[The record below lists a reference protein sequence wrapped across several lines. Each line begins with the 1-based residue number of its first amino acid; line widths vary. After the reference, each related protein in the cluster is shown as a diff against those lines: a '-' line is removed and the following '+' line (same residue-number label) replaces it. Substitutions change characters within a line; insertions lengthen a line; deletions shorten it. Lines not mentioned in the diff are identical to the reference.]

1 MVDKSKRKA
10 AMLLELESIKGL
22 LRDEDDI
29 PILQEAHEHDIPQEH
44 DLEEHYAPEPT
55 HAQVTTPA
63 RARGEQRDFFNSS
76 SMQDSATKL
85 LDSLS
90 DFEKVTSNV
99 TANKPAPTIKQPPL
113 AKANG
118 ENPFL
123 PEHIRSRLHGN
134 NPPPL
139 FEIEAARKIA
149 TTSKPKTLLGSTSLG
164 DSYPIPSTAPAAAPA
179 PAPVPKLNM
188 SQHAMIED
196 IVDNLLPILEK
207 ELRERLEFM
216 TKEMLEDLLEKKQ

>member
-29 PILQEAHEHDIPQEH
+29 PILQEEP
-44 DLEEHYAPEPT
+44 EHYATEPEHNQTSSP
-55 HAQVTTPA
+55 VK
-63 RARGEQRDFFNSS
+63 ARGEQRDFFNSA
-76 SMQDSATKL
+76 SMQDSAAKL

-90 DFEKVTSNV
+90 DFEKVTHSV
-99 TANKPAPTIKQPPL
+99 TANKSFSPVKQPPL

-149 TTSKPKTLLGSTSLG
+149 TTSKPKTFLGSTQVNDSS
-164 DSYPIPSTAPAAAPA
+164 SYPVPPTA
-179 PAPVPKLNM
+179 PKLNM

-196 IVDNLLPILEK
+196 IVDNLLPVLEK

>member
-1 MVDKSKRKA
+1 MVDKSKSKA

-22 LRDEDDI
+22 LRDEDDDI
-29 PILQEAHEHDIPQEH
+29 PILQEIPEHVAQDHYTSDHHKQET
-44 DLEEHYAPEPT
+44 EH
-55 HAQVTTPA
+55 HQTTSPA
-63 RARGEQRDFFNSS
+63 KTRGEQRDFFNSS
-76 SMQDSATKL
+76 SMQDSAAKL

-90 DFEKVTSNV
+90 DFEKTTQSV
-99 TANKPAPTIKQPPL
+99 TATKTATVPKQTPL

-149 TTSKPKTLLGSTSLG
+149 TTSKPKTLLGSTHVG
-164 DSYPIPSTAPAAAPA
+164 DSYPLPSSLSAPAPT

-196 IVDNLLPILEK
+196 IVDNLLPVLEK

>member
-29 PILQEAHEHDIPQEH
+29 PILQEVPD
-44 DLEEHYAPEPT
+44 HYVPEPEQNQNPG
-55 HAQVTTPA
+55 AA
-63 RARGEQRDFFNSS
+63 KARGEQRDFFNSA
-76 SMQDSATKL
+76 SMQDSAAKL

-90 DFEKVTSNV
+90 DFEKTTSNL
-99 TANKPAPTIKQPPL
+99 TANKTFSPAKQPPL

-139 FEIEAARKIA
+139 FEIETARKIA
-149 TTSKPKTLLGSTSLG
+149 TTSKPKTFLGSTEVG
-164 DSYPIPSTAPAAAPA
+164 DSSSYPIPTPTAT
-179 PAPVPKLNM
+179 PKLNM

-196 IVDNLLPILEK
+196 IVDNLLPVLEK

>member
-1 MVDKSKRKA
+1 MVDKSKSKA

-29 PILQEAHEHDIPQEH
+29 PILQEVPDHYEPDHVHEHH
-44 DLEEHYAPEPT
+44 APEP
-55 HAQVTTPA
+55 HHEPVNSPVK
-63 RARGEQRDFFNSS
+63 ARGEQRDFFNSA
-76 SMQDSATKL
+76 SMQDSAAKL

-90 DFEKVTSNV
+90 DFEKTTSGL
-99 TANKPAPTIKQPPL
+99 TAHKNFSPAKPTPL

-149 TTSKPKTLLGSTSLG
+149 TTSKPKTFLGSTQVS
-164 DSYPIPSTAPAAAPA
+164 DSSSYPVTTPA
-179 PAPVPKLNM
+179 PKLNM

-196 IVDNLLPILEK
+196 IVDNLLPVLEK